1 MKKSLIFFVAAASVL
16 LSIGFLLSQQ
26 DFSKVQIK
34 ARKVTDNIYMLQG
47 SGGNIGVSVGPDGI
61 LMIDDQYAPLAPKIE
76 AALKDLSSGSLKYV
90 LNTHFHGDH
99 TGGNEVFGKSST
111 IVAHAN
117 VRKRL
122 STEQMRRGQPAPPKP
137 REAWPVIT
145 FDTSISVH
153 FNGEEIR
160 AMHYPQAHTDGDAV
174 IYFVNSNV
182 VHMGDTFFAG
192 IFPYIDI
199 ESGGSVQGLIAAV
212 GHVIENVPA
221 DVKLIPGH
229 GELSTLDDLKAYHDM
244 LQQTSALVEQKIADG
259 KTLETIKAEGLPGQW
274 QVWANGFI
282 NEEGWLEALY
292 NSLQK
297 M

>member
-137 REAWPVIT
+137 RKP
-145 FDTSISVH
+145 
-153 FNGEEIR
+153 
-160 AMHYPQAHTDGDAV
+160 
-174 IYFVNSNV
+174 
-182 VHMGDTFFAG
+182 
-192 IFPYIDI
+192 
-199 ESGGSVQGLIAAV
+199 GL
-212 GHVIENVPA
+212 
-221 DVKLIPGH
+221 
-229 GELSTLDDLKAYHDM
+229 
-244 LQQTSALVEQKIADG
+244 
-259 KTLETIKAEGLPGQW
+259 
-274 QVWANGFI
+274 
-282 NEEGWLEALY
+282 
-292 NSLQK
+292 
-297 M
+297 